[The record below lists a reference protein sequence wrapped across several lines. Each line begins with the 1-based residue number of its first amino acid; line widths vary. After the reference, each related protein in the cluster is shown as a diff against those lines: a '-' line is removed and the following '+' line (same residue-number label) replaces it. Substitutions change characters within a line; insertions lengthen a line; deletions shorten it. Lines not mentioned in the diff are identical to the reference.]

1 MPAFLTDFRTLVLFL
16 LTFTLIVAV
25 HEFGHYITARLL
37 GMKVLEFAIGFGPR
51 LAGVTRSG
59 IDYTV
64 RAIPFGGY
72 VRILGQDDFSI
83 QQEGIGDPRAFT
95 SKPWWSQAI
104 VLVAGVTMNMIL
116 ALFVLTIAFA
126 SGTTAPTGDVRVD
139 QVSPNSP
146 AERAGIQIGDVVRS
160 IDARKITRSQDL
172 VTYVRQKARTES
184 EVSLEI
190 ERNGRPVPVIRAV
203 PRAEPPEGEGP
214 LGIRLEDVQGPVSV
228 ALPEAVRQAFSLTGD
243 VVSQIAALPG
253 QLLQSGGGG
262 ANGPQV
268 GGPIQIFVVTGQV
281 AEFGLPTFL
290 KLIGVLSV
298 NLAVLNIIPFPGLDG
313 GRLFFVLVAGIF
325 RRRLSPQLEAAVHA
339 IGFMLLIGLLL
350 VVSFFDIRRVV
361 GG

>member
-1 MPAFLTDFRTLVLFL
+1 MPPFLTDIRTLVLFL

-25 HEFGHYITARLL
+25 HEFGHYITGRLL

-51 LAGVTRSG
+51 LFGVTRG
-59 IDYTV
+59 EIDYTV

-72 VRILGQDDFSI
+72 VRILGQDDFAI
-83 QQEGIGDPRAFT
+83 HQEGMGDPRAFT

-104 VLVAGVTMNMIL
+104 VLVAGVTMNMVL

-126 SGTTAPTGDVRVD
+126 SGTTAPTGEVRVD
-139 QVSPNSP
+139 QVSANSP
-146 AERAGIQIGDVVRS
+146 AERAGILSGDVVKS
-160 IDARKITRSQDL
+160 IDGKPITRSQDL

-184 EVSLEI
+184 EVTLEI
-190 ERNGRPVPVIRAV
+190 ERNGRPVPAIKAM
-203 PRAEPPEGEGP
+203 PRAEPPDGEGP

-228 ALPEAVRQAFSLTGD
+228 SLPEAVRQAFSLAGD
-243 VVSQIAALPG
+243 TVSQIAALPS
-253 QLLQSGGGG
+253 QLLNSTGG
-262 ANGPQV
+262 AGGGPQV

-281 AEFGLPTFL
+281 AEFGVPTFL
-290 KLIGVLSV
+290 KLIGLLSV

-325 RRRLSPQLEAAVHA
+325 RKRLSPQVEAAIHA
-339 IGFMLLIGLLL
+339 VGFMLLLLVLL